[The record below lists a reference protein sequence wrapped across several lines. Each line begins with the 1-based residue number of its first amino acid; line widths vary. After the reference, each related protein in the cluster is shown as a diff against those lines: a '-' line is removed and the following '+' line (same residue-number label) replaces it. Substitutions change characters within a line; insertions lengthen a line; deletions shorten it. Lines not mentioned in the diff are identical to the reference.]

1 MSHLNR
7 SNGRADP
14 EVIVNVCSSKL
25 LAIQISSQ
33 VPELKFADGLSYSKT
48 KLEEAYR
55 NGLLEKPVKPPKVT
69 GVPAKKDDVELIV
82 SSFDVVPHLTL
93 HTARSQVQELEIP
106 KARAEKA
113 LVEHHGDVAKALEAL
128 ILP

>member
-14 EVIVNVCSSKL
+14 EVIVN
-25 LAIQISSQ
+25 
-33 VPELKFADGLSYSKT
+33 FADGLSYSKT

-82 SSFDVVPHLTL
+82 
-93 HTARSQVQELEIP
+93 QELEIP